1 MKLVDSHVHLDLIK
15 DAEGA
20 FARAGQA
27 GVGQMVTIG
36 VDLES
41 SRRAAQYSRDLRG
54 VFCTVGLH
62 PHAAAG
68 ASPELWAEMKLLALT
83 APAVAIGECGL
94 DFYRN
99 LASRRQQKEAFIQQ
113 VELALELGLPLVV
126 HDREAHNDVLNM
138 LAKSG
143 AERVGGVV
151 HCFSGDAALAGELVS
166 LGFSLGIT
174 GVITYKKSNELRSL
188 VKKVPL
194 TKLLIETDCPYLSP
208 EPYRGKPN
216 EPAYVNHTHQAL
228 AKALGITPEEVA
240 SVTTDNARRLF
251 SLPYMED

>member
-1 MKLVDSHVHLDLIK
+1 MKLIDTHAHLDLL
-15 DAEGA
+15 DDPMAA
-20 FARAGQA
+20 FERAKQA
-27 GVGQMVTIG
+27 GVGQIITVGI
-36 VDLES
+36 DLES
-41 SRRAAQYSRDLRG
+41 SRRAADFSRDLLG

-62 PHAAAG
+62 PSEATK
-68 ASPELWAEMKLLALT
+68 ASPDLWAELKLLALT
-83 APAVAIGECGL
+83 VSAVAVGECGL
-94 DFYRN
+94 DYYRDRSPRHLQREVFN
-99 LASRRQQKEAFIQQ
+99 AQI
-113 VELALELGLPLVV
+113 ELALDLGLPLVV
-126 HDREAHNDVLNM
+126 HDREAHKDVLNM

-151 HCFSGDAALAGELVS
+151 HCFSGDAVLAEELVS

-174 GVITYKKSNELRSL
+174 GVITYKKSDELRAL

-216 EPAYVNHTHQAL
+216 EPAYVTHTHEAL
-228 AKALGITPEEVA
+228 AKALGISAEEVG

-251 SLPYMED
+251 SLPYMEE